1 MNNPFDSC
9 NSDKEIM
16 KMVFELSATG
26 KYNRQ
31 QLNVMA
37 SLRREE
43 LASIKVNTGIKLVKI
58 IVPTGND
65 FIKRNVSNFILSSN
79 PKQSTNFTFFSD
91 GRVGF

>member
-31 QLNVMA
+31 QLNIMA
-37 SLRREE
+37 SIRREE
-43 LASIKVNTGIKLVKI
+43 LASSKVSTGIKLVKI
-58 IVPTGND
+58 IVPDSND
-65 FIKRNVSNFILSSN
+65 FLKRTVSNFVLSGN